1 MASAPVCTYCCIT
14 STRRVV
20 SRATSSPCALI
31 CPSTP
36 SVSARS
42 RSSKCSKAAAMWC
55 STCSSWLRTP
65 STPCR
70 VGESAISR
78 IAATDASIE
87 ARVAR
92 PLSVSSVNESSSR
105 AERSASAW
113 NRSSLEFEEAL
124 DGLVAR
130 EQRDDALLLGR
141 ASAPAE
147 RQISPAIS
155 RIRAVACSSMAS
167 RPSARRSSTVRS
179 TAAAMRISPG
189 VMRGS
194 SSYCSSRR
202 NSRRDAPACC
212 GEAVGPCSSMTS
224 LAIWGRR
231 GVRREEHR
239 SRPGATHVSAA
250 GKTRDPRRRSQPPVT
265 GSSPGRF
272 AGLRRSALYWSFRK
286 SPSCRGG
293 VIRIGGG
300 A

>member
-1 MASAPVCTYCCIT
+1 MASAPVWTYCCIT
-14 STRRVV
+14 STKRVV

-31 CPSTP
+31 CPSTS

-78 IAATDASIE
+78 IAATEASIE

-92 PLSVSSVNESSSR
+92 PLSVRSVSESSSR

-113 NRSSLEFEEAL
+113 NRSSLEL
-124 DGLVAR
+124 RRLLMVWSR
-130 EQRDDALLLGR
+130 ESSETMRSCSGR
-141 ASAPAE
+141 ASAPPE

-155 RIRAVACSSMAS
+155 RIRAVACSSMAR

-202 NSRRDAPACC
+202 NSRREAPACC
-212 GEAVGPCSSMTS
+212 GEAVGPYSSMTS

-239 SRPGATHVSAA
+239 ARPGATHVSAA
-250 GKTRDPRRRSQPPVT
+250 GKTR
-265 GSSPGRF
+265 G
-272 AGLRRSALYWSFRK
+272 ALRRFSR
-286 SPSCRGG
+286 R
-293 VIRIGGG
+293 
-300 A
+300 